1 MFLINIGRIV
11 YPSYNI
17 SRDTPIFQSRNELI
31 KYEVANHN
39 LCRMDD
45 AMENKNFDEARNIF
59 ENIKEEF
66 MISMNDLTKGDPRLL
81 NVSSTELLY
90 NWLLLHVVKL

>member
-1 MFLINIGRIV
+1 
-11 YPSYNI
+11 
-17 SRDTPIFQSRNELI
+17 
-31 KYEVANHN
+31 
-39 LCRMDD
+39 
-45 AMENKNFDEARNIF
+45 MENKNFDEARNIF

-90 NWLLLHVVKL
+90 N